1 MTKVEEIIESSK
13 KKLGINWNPKN
24 LTTFSTWIQV
34 ASYKIECLDSA
45 IHKNRIIIQQSVI
58 AGLVLSTVSG
68 SISITQF
75 GNFSENIRF
84 IFNLI
89 FTFMSFNIAFI
100 TGYIKTF
107 QIQEK
112 LEEYLQL
119 KQNWIAFSASITAE
133 LQLPKELRRDA
144 EIIISE
150 NKEKYLDLFKND
162 VEISTADVKRALKKL
177 NLKENTNEL
186 LPITVK
192 NSRSLSLSNIMLNTV
207 LTQLIIEIEDTNEK
221 EREKWLCKEKEEW
234 IKEQNFVLE
243 SSYTREENHVDN
255 VKMKHTLTNSLDTTI
270 IEDNINN
277 ITNINNEPI
286 KNILINETNESNCN
300 VDTIGITI
308 NEDMEENLYNVYSE
322 NKESDITPEK
332 NL

>member
-1 MTKVEEIIESSK
+1 MVEKDGIIEQPK

-58 AGLVLSTVSG
+58 AGLILSTISG

-75 GNFSENIRF
+75 GNFGENLRF

-89 FTFMSFNIAFI
+89 FTLMSFNIAFI

-144 EIIISE
+144 EIIIAE
-150 NKEKYLDLFKND
+150 NKEKYHQKYLKYKESHQEQIKERGTTRCVCGCGKEYNLWNK
-162 VEISTADVKRALKKL
+162 STHQKTIFHQ
-177 NLKENTNEL
+177 NWMKEN
-186 LPITVK
+186 
-192 NSRSLSLSNIMLNTV
+192 S
-207 LTQLIIEIEDTNEK
+207 
-221 EREKWLCKEKEEW
+221 
-234 IKEQNFVLE
+234 
-243 SSYTREENHVDN
+243 
-255 VKMKHTLTNSLDTTI
+255 
-270 IEDNINN
+270 
-277 ITNINNEPI
+277 
-286 KNILINETNESNCN
+286 
-300 VDTIGITI
+300 
-308 NEDMEENLYNVYSE
+308 
-322 NKESDITPEK
+322 
-332 NL
+332 

>member
-1 MTKVEEIIESSK
+1 MSTVEEIIEPK
-13 KKLGINWNPKN
+13 KTLGINWNPKN

-58 AGLVLSTVSG
+58 TGLVLSTISG

-75 GNFSENIRF
+75 GNFGENLRF

-144 EIIISE
+144 EIIIAE

-162 VEISTADVKRALKKL
+162 VEVSTADVKRALKKL
-177 NLKENTNEL
+177 NLKEKTNEL
-186 LPITVK
+186 YLPITVK

-207 LTQLIIEIEDTNEK
+207 LTQLIIEIEDTNEN
-221 EREKWLCKEKEEW
+221 ERQKWLCKEKEEW
-234 IKEQNFVLE
+234 IKEQNIFLKSTNIEQELPFE
-243 SSYTREENHVDN
+243 SITRRHLFRNNLDVSKLEENTEID
-255 VKMKHTLTNSLDTTI
+255 
-270 IEDNINN
+270 
-277 ITNINNEPI
+277 
-286 KNILINETNESNCN
+286 KNKEN
-300 VDTIGITI
+300 IGITI
-308 NEDMEENLYNVYSE
+308 NEEMEKLEENLYNVYSE
-322 NKESDITPEK
+322 NKETDSAISDNK
-332 NL
+332 V